1 MGTKHTTLG
10 KVLHWGFMVL
20 YAYGI
25 FKQINDLSELEDTA
39 LLLFEIAFA
48 TLFLVIVIL
57 RYAYMRRFETFQ
69 GAIVPVSAVHKKSAR
84 AIHVAMYLCLAILP
98 LTWQASWCRWRRG
111 RGRRG

>member
-1 MGTKHTTLG
+1 MGTKYTILG

-48 TLFLVIVIL
+48 TLSL
-57 RYAYMRRFETFQ
+57 
-69 GAIVPVSAVHKKSAR
+69 SS
-84 AIHVAMYLCLAILP
+84 
-98 LTWQASWCRWRRG
+98 
-111 RGRRG
+111 